1 MEDSWFVA
9 RNKQKD
15 GPFSLAQLREQVAAG
30 HLLSSNMVLL
40 QGALKW
46 DTAAASVPGLFPSSV
61 PGPEPTATAFPR
73 TEEGQPA
80 PPQTTTSAVAT
91 PALFPGPPARTPEES
106 AAPARQNNEGVLK
119 NLLGNGTWGYFIPD
133 DGTRDLHFSTVEF
146 IGARPTQADIGRR
159 VAWDEIRSHADGKAP
174 HAVGPRF
181 LEDATSEQRTAGSG
195 LSGTG
200 YPAPVSTTSVP
211 ETRPCP
217 VPQKA
222 PGPKRYESLYKRY
235 PEQPS
240 TEVFS
245 VFPSRGAGSWE
256 TPYRQLAAMTDEPD
270 KWNFVRKE
278 FQRPGMEVPILTN
291 YLNFTFL
298 RVQEQERIR
307 YSPDHQLA
315 CFNTG
320 LSTPEGKDIFATFE
334 WNVASQ
340 RDRQYCEWISTG
352 FFDSYAD
359 WLSVFQPLPEAATYI
374 DDSSDLV
381 LDLSYEIDVG
391 HTHILNDKETQGR
404 LPAALRDNRTLALNA
419 IEGATKFLK
428 QKASRNYKLAIP
440 FWYVAKKKIQL
451 LLPLCLMGKDADVA
465 LIADKDKAA
474 SKYRIRTV
482 LPMDKAYINARLL
495 TKPDRDWLNP

>member
-1 MEDSWFVA
+1 
-9 RNKQKD
+9 
-15 GPFSLAQLREQVAAG
+15 
-30 HLLSSNMVLL
+30 
-40 QGALKW
+40 
-46 DTAAASVPGLFPSSV
+46 
-61 PGPEPTATAFPR
+61 
-73 TEEGQPA
+73 
-80 PPQTTTSAVAT
+80 
-91 PALFPGPPARTPEES
+91 
-106 AAPARQNNEGVLK
+106 
-119 NLLGNGTWGYFIPD
+119 
-133 DGTRDLHFSTVEF
+133 
-146 IGARPTQADIGRR
+146 
-159 VAWDEIRSHADGKAP
+159 
-174 HAVGPRF
+174 
-181 LEDATSEQRTAGSG
+181 
-195 LSGTG
+195 
-200 YPAPVSTTSVP
+200 
-211 ETRPCP
+211 
-217 VPQKA
+217 
-222 PGPKRYESLYKRY
+222 
-235 PEQPS
+235 
-240 TEVFS
+240 
-245 VFPSRGAGSWE
+245 
-256 TPYRQLAAMTDEPD
+256 MTDEPD